1 LFSFPLILEL
11 PNLKHIFQA
20 FYQRKKTMKRY
31 FSFLFISLLF
41 SGCSEPS
48 HSNLSQ
54 KSKEHLTTTEQQL
67 QSVPTSPP
75 TQNKEAPKE
84 QISCGTDGTKK
95 PVWLPRAK
103 VWEKPTYL
111 THQEKYDYIQSFRNK
126 IQAEGSSSPTLS
138 QLQQRHQHFTKYKE
152 HLEKT
157 SRDCAA
163 WREQDKQAWDTHC
176 RSFFDPRFDAVL
188 RYPQK

>member
-1 LFSFPLILEL
+1 
-11 PNLKHIFQA
+11 
-20 FYQRKKTMKRY
+20 MKQY
-31 FSFLFISLLF
+31 VSFLFILLLA
-41 SGCSEPS
+41 SGCSESP

-54 KSKEHLTTTEQQL
+54 EPKEQLTLKEQYL
-67 QSVPTSPP
+67 QSTPNSPP
-75 TQNKEAPKE
+75 TQTKEAPKE

-103 VWEKPTYL
+103 AWEKPTYL
-111 THQEKYDYIQSFRNK
+111 THQQKYDYIQSFRNR
-126 IQAEGSSSPTLS
+126 IQAVGLSSPTIS
-138 QLQQRHQHFTKYKE
+138 QLQQRQQAFTRYKE

-176 RSFFDPRFDAVL
+176 RSFSDPRFDAIL
-188 RYPQK
+188 R